1 MARTPEREGEIPE
14 AYRVHR
20 FLDPRL
26 PSHDPGLA
34 RVWVTVWRK
43 LLQEPDLAER
53 MLASYSRPVGSATS
67 TPLPMEHPYRDAD
80 RYLDDLLRLV
90 PDSLARHLEPLARTR
105 RINAML
111 ELFHAVFEGTDPRVR
126 YEAQRKLYLGKLLFD
141 IEHCRSVRDGPHH
154 QQRFESVLSE
164 HLWSGL
170 EEGGEVE
177 ICCRLGRAPDGA
189 ERFEVGVAP
198 AGEARCFGFHL
209 RRIRPS
215 QGEAAIEVFHYR
227 SRFKREASPAPP
239 TPREDGLL
247 ALTEEPRWP
256 GLGGHSGSIL
266 SKMIRRGIPHPFAVE
281 DMLGAMFIVGSRSQ
295 AHALERRLMSILG
308 GPLRW
313 RDRVDTLS
321 GHRGRDRLGPSSS
334 SSFAVLKSIVDVL
347 VEDPASESP
356 YLFPVEVQIYPIESY
371 LRTLHDEHFAS
382 HAAYKRRQF
391 LRDLIPLLFPPEIYG
406 EETLLLGGTAVG

>member
-1 MARTPEREGEIPE
+1 MEGTVERSGEILA
-14 AYRVHR
+14 AYRVHP

-26 PSHDPGLA
+26 PRHDPGLA
-34 RVWVTVWRK
+34 RVWVSVWRK
-43 LLQEPDLAER
+43 LLQEPEVAER
-53 MLASYSRPVGSATS
+53 MLASYSRPAGSGS
-67 TPLPMEHPYRDAD
+67 SPPLPMEHHYRDAD
-80 RYLDDLLRLV
+80 LYLDDLLRLL
-90 PDSLARHLEPLARTR
+90 PDSLAEHLEPLARTR
-105 RINAML
+105 RLNAML
-111 ELFHAVFEGTDPRVR
+111 DLFRAVFEGTDPRIR

-154 QQRFESVLSE
+154 QQRFESLLSE
-164 HLWSGL
+164 QLWSGL
-170 EEGGEVE
+170 EEGGEIE
-177 ICCRLGRAPDGA
+177 ICCRLGRGADGS
-189 ERFEVGVAP
+189 ERFEVGVAAAP
-198 AGEARCFGFHL
+198 ETRCFGFHL

-215 QGEAAIEVFHYR
+215 EGEPAIDVFHYR
-227 SRFKREASPAPP
+227 SRFKRETNPAPP
-239 TPREDGLL
+239 VRGEDGLL

-281 DMLGAMFIVGSRSQ
+281 DMLGAMFIVGRRSQ
-295 AHALERRLMSILG
+295 AYALERRLMSILG

-313 RDRVDTLS
+313 RDRVDTLK
-321 GHRGRDRLGPSSS
+321 GRRDRGRLGPSSS
-334 SSFAVLKSIVDVL
+334 SSFEVLKSIVDVL

-371 LRTLHDEHFAS
+371 LRTLYDEHFAS
-382 HAAYKRRQF
+382 HSAYKRRQF